1 MPIFEYICRDCK
13 KRFEALVYGT
23 AQTQCPL
30 CHGSNLD
37 QQISVFS
44 MGGTKPTNA
53 GNAAAACGGGT

>member
-23 AQTQCPL
+23 RETQCPL

-44 MGGTKPTNA
+44 MGGTKPSNA
-53 GNAAAACGGGT
+53 AKAAAACGGGT